1 VAKFKIR
8 AQMTPKEDQGRG
20 RGTTPARMGQT
31 TPPVYPSG
39 DYTYV
44 LEIVMGMQGTM
55 RKLTEA
61 VESLKAQS
69 KTQGEKVDQI
79 GKDMHAAKVV
89 VGFIGGSIVVTAG
102 FLGWAINA
110 FLQYLSSHPHT

>member
-1 VAKFKIR
+1 
-8 AQMTPKEDQGRG
+8 MTPKEDQGRG
-20 RGTTPARMGQT
+20 RETTPARMGET

-44 LEIVMGMQGTM
+44 LEIVMVMQGTIG
-55 RKLTEA
+55 KLTEA

-69 KTQGEKVDQI
+69 RTQGEKVDEI
-79 GKDMHAAKVV
+79 GKGIQAAKVV
-89 VGFIGGSIVVTAG
+89 VGFIGGLIVVTAG
-102 FLGWAINA
+102 FLGWVINE